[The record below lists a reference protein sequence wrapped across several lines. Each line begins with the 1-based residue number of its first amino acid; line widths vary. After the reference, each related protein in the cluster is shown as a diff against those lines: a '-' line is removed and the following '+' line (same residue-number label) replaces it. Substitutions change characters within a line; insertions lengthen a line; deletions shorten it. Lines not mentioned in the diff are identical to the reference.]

1 LRRAS
6 YEWLARRNK
15 VIDRRERTGKNMRGV
30 IRVGDSTSHGGKV
43 VTGRDQSVVMGRPV
57 ACVGD
62 SCTCPKSGHHDCVIV
77 EGDPN
82 VLIDGKAVA
91 FDGHKTS
98 CGASLI
104 SSLSS
109 SGKQ

>member
-1 LRRAS
+1 
-6 YEWLARRNK
+6 
-15 VIDRRERTGKNMRGV
+15 MRGV
-30 IRVGDSTSHGGKV
+30 IRIGDSTSHGGNV
-43 VTGRDQSVVMGRPV
+43 RTGREQSIVMGRPV

-62 SCTCPKSGHHDCVIV
+62 ECTCPISGHDPCVIV

-82 VLIDGKAVA
+82 VQIDGRAVA

-98 CGASLI
+98 CGATLT

-109 SGKQ
+109 SGRI